1 MAEPLVFDHL
11 DWKPRHNPWL
21 VALTVTLATFME
33 VLDTSIAN
41 VALPHMAGSL
51 GASQEEATWVL
62 TSYLVSSAIIL
73 PISGWLSNRFGRKRF
88 YMSCVAMFTVCSLL
102 CGFANTLPLLIL
114 ARILQGLGGGG
125 LAPSE
130 QAILADTFPIEKRG
144 QAFALYGMA
153 VVVAP
158 AIGPTLGGWITDNYN
173 WHWIFFINLPV
184 GLLSLY
190 LSNRMVEDPPFL
202 KARKEASRH
211 LKVDFMGLGLVALG
225 VGFLEFTLDKGQ
237 EKDWFGD
244 PLIRATAILAVC
256 LIVSF
261 AIWEWNHPDPI
272 VDLKLLKNRNF
283 GTAVFLQLILGM
295 VLFGSTVLIP
305 QYLQVLRGYTAE
317 RAGMVLSPAAFIMM
331 FMMFAAGRSLG
342 KFDPRLMVCLA
353 YMATAAGIYNLTR
366 LDLTTSFASVTEWRV
381 LQMLALPF
389 VFIPISTLNYVGV
402 PATKTNQISS
412 LSNFARNLG
421 GSAGTALLTTYIAR
435 SAQVHQQQLA
445 ANVVR
450 GSAAYN
456 LFTGRIQEMMIK
468 GGMAPAPAHQ
478 VAVGEAYRLML
489 REASMLS
496 YKNAF
501 TLLSLVVLLL
511 SPLPFLMRLPPK
523 RAARPAAGSG
533 AGPSASAAA
542 AEPAPE
548 ELAMH

>member
-1 MAEPLVFDHL
+1 MAELTFDQL
-11 DWKPRHNPWL
+11 NWKPSHNPWA
-21 VALTVTLATFME
+21 VAITVTLATFME

-73 PISGWLSNRFGRKRF
+73 PISGWLANRIGRKRF
-88 YMSCVAMFTVCSLL
+88 YMSCVAMFTVCSML
-102 CGFANTLPLLIL
+102 CGFAQTLPMLIF

-125 LAPSE
+125 LATSE

-158 AIGPTLGGWITDNYN
+158 AIGPTLGGWITDNFN

-184 GLLSLY
+184 GVLSLY

-202 KARKEASRH
+202 KARKEASKH

-244 PLIRATAILAVC
+244 PMIRATAILAVC
-256 LIVSF
+256 LLIFF
-261 AIWEWNHPDPI
+261 AVWEWNHPDPI
-272 VDLKLLKNRNF
+272 VDLRLLKNRNF
-283 GTAVFLQLILGM
+283 GTAVFLQLVLGM

-305 QYLQVLRGYTAE
+305 QYLQVLLGYTAE
-317 RAGMVLSPAAFIMM
+317 RAGMVLSPGGFVMMAMM
-331 FMMFAAGRSLG
+331 FVAGRTLG
-342 KFDPRLMVCLA
+342 KMDPRLMVCVA
-353 YMATAAGIYNLTR
+353 YIVTAVTIFNLTR
-366 LDLTTSFASVTEWRV
+366 LDLMTSFASVTEWRM
-381 LQMLALPF
+381 LQVIALPF

-402 PATKTNQISS
+402 PATKTNQISA

-421 GSAGTALLTTYIAR
+421 GSAGTALLTTFIAR
-435 SAQVHQQQLA
+435 SAQVHQVQLA
-445 ANVVR
+445 ANVVP
-450 GSAAYN
+450 GSARYN
-456 LFTGRIQEMMIK
+456 LFTSQMRHALIS
-468 GGMAPAPAHQ
+468 GGMNQAQASQA
-478 VAVGEAYRLML
+478 AVGEAYQMMIRQ
-489 REASMLS
+489 ATMLS

-501 TLLSLVVLLL
+501 AILAAVVLVL

-523 RAARPAAGSG
+523 RRG
-533 AGPSASAAA
+533 AP
-542 AEPAPE
+542 PPE
-548 ELAMH
+548 ESMGH

>member
-1 MAEPLVFDHL
+1 M
-11 DWKPRHNPWL
+11 
-21 VALTVTLATFME
+21 TVTLATFME

-62 TSYLVSSAIIL
+62 TSYLVASAIVL
-73 PISGWLSNRFGRKRF
+73 PISGWLANRFGRKRF
-88 YMSCVAMFTVCSLL
+88 YMTCVAMFTACSVL
-102 CGFANTLPLLIL
+102 CGFANTLPLLIV

-125 LAPSE
+125 LATSE

-158 AIGPTLGGWITDNYN
+158 AIGPTLGGWITDNFN
-173 WHWIFFINLPV
+173 WHWIFFINVPV
-184 GLLSLY
+184 GLVSLY

-202 KARKEASRH
+202 KVRKEQAKHR
-211 LKVDFMGLGLVALG
+211 KIDFMGLGLVALG

-244 PLIRATAILAVC
+244 PMIRATAILAVC
-256 LIVSF
+256 LLIFF
-261 AIWEWNHPDPI
+261 AYWEWNHPDPI

-305 QYLQVLRGYTAE
+305 QYLQVLLGYTAE
-317 RAGMVLSPAAFIMM
+317 RAGMVLSPAG
-331 FMMFAAGRSLG
+331 FMMMAMMAVAGRTVG
-342 KFDPRLMVCLA
+342 KMDPRLMVCLA
-353 YMATAAGIYNLTR
+353 YIGTAIGVYNLTQ
-366 LDLTTSFASVTEWRV
+366 LDLTTSFGHVTV
-381 LQMLALPF
+381 LRMLQVIALPF

-402 PATKTNQISS
+402 PATKTNQISA

-435 SAQVHQQQLA
+435 SSQVHQVQLA
-445 ANVVR
+445 ANVVP
-450 GSAAYN
+450 GSVRYN
-456 LFTGRIQEMMIK
+456 LFTSHIRTMLMN
-468 GGMAPAPAHQ
+468 GGMPGAQAGQ
-478 VAVGEAYRLML
+478 VAVAEAYQMMVRQ
-489 REASMLS
+489 ASMLS
-496 YKNAF
+496 YKGAF
-501 TLLSLVVLLL
+501 AILAFAVLCL

-523 RAARPAAGSG
+523 RPARPG
-533 AGPSASAAA
+533 AKAP
-542 AEPAPE
+542 EPAPE
-548 ELAMH
+548 ELAVH

>member
-1 MAEPLVFDHL
+1 MSELVFDELH
-11 DWKPRHNPWL
+11 WKPHHNPWA
-21 VALTVTLATFME
+21 VAITVTLATFME

-51 GASQEEATWVL
+51 GASQDEATWVL

-73 PISGWLSNRFGRKRF
+73 PISGWLANRIGRKRF
-88 YMSCVAMFTVCSLL
+88 YMTCVAMFTACSLL
-102 CGFANTLPLLIL
+102 CGLAQTLPLLIF

-125 LAPSE
+125 LATSE

-158 AIGPTLGGWITDNYN
+158 AIGPTFGGWITDNFN
-173 WHWIFFINLPV
+173 WHWIFFINIPV

-202 KARKEASRH
+202 KARKEAAKH

-225 VGFLEFTLDKGQ
+225 VGLLEFTLDKGQ

-244 PLIRATAILAVC
+244 PMIRVTSILAVC
-256 LIVSF
+256 LLIFF
-261 AIWEWNHPDPI
+261 AYWEWNHPDPI

-283 GTAVFLQLILGM
+283 GTAVFLQFFLGM
-295 VLFGSTVLIP
+295 VLFATTVIIP
-305 QYLQVLRGYTAE
+305 QYVQVLLGYTAE
-317 RAGMVLSPAAFIMM
+317 RAGMVISPAAFVMM
-331 FMMFAAGRSLG
+331 FMMAIAGRTVG
-342 KFDPRLMVCLA
+342 KMDPRLMVCIA
-353 YMATAAGIYNLTR
+353 YIITALGVFNLSQ
-366 LDLTTSFASVTEWRV
+366 LDLTSSFGHIIELRM
-381 LQMLALPF
+381 LQVIALPF

-402 PATKTNQISS
+402 PAAKTNQISA

-421 GSAGTALLTTYIAR
+421 GSAGTALLTTYIVR
-435 SAQVHQQQLA
+435 MSQVHQTALA
-445 ANVVR
+445 ANVVPGSVAYTSFMDR
-450 GSAAYN
+450 VKEILIGHGMASAAA
-456 LFTGRIQEMMIK
+456 G
-468 GGMAPAPAHQ
+468 Q
-478 VAVGEAYRLML
+478 VAIGQAYQMML
-489 REASMLS
+489 RQASMLS

-501 TLLSLVVLLL
+501 TILGCVVMLL

-523 RAARPAAGSG
+523 RVPRPAA
-533 AGPSASAAA
+533 PSAPA

-548 ELAMH
+548 ELAVH

>member
-1 MAEPLVFDHL
+1 MAELTYDELH
-11 DWKPRHNPWL
+11 WKPHHNPWL

-88 YMSCVAMFTVCSLL
+88 YMSCVAMFTVCSML
-102 CGFANTLPLLIL
+102 CGFANTLPLLIV
-114 ARILQGLGGGG
+114 ARVLQGLGGGG

-130 QAILADTFPIEKRG
+130 QAILADTFPVEKRG

-158 AIGPTLGGWITDNYN
+158 AIGPTLGGWITDNFN

-202 KARKEASRH
+202 KVRKEQAKH
-211 LKVDFMGLGLVALG
+211 LKVDFMGLGLVAIG
-225 VGFLEFTLDKGQ
+225 VGLLEFTLDKGQ

-244 PLIRATAILAVC
+244 PMICTTAIIAVC
-256 LIVSF
+256 LLIFF
-261 AIWEWNHPDPI
+261 AVWEWNHQDPI

-283 GTAVFLQLILGM
+283 GTAVFLQLVLGM

-305 QYLQVLRGYTAE
+305 QYLQVLLGYTAE
-317 RAGMVLSPAAFIMM
+317 RAGMVLSPAGFVMMAMM
-331 FMMFAAGRSLG
+331 FVAGRTVG
-342 KFDPRLMVCLA
+342 KMDPRLMVCLA
-353 YMATAAGIYNLTR
+353 YIATAAGIYNLTR
-366 LDLTTSFASVTEWRV
+366 LDLNTSFGTVTVMRM
-381 LQMLALPF
+381 LQVVALPF

-402 PATKTNQISS
+402 PATKSNQISS

-421 GSAGTALLTTYIAR
+421 GSAGTALLTTYLAR
-435 SAQVHQQQLA
+435 SSQVHQVALA
-445 ANVVR
+445 ANVVS
-450 GSAAYN
+450 GSPAYT
-456 LFTGRIQEMMIK
+456 LFTGRIKEMMMK
-468 GGMAPAPAHQ
+468 GGMGSAAAGQ
-478 VAVGEAYRLML
+478 IAVGEAYRMML
-489 REASMLS
+489 RQASMLS

-501 TLLSLVVLLL
+501 TILACAVISL
-511 SPLPFLMRLPPK
+511 SPLPFLMRVPPK
-523 RAARPAAGSG
+523 RAARPG
-533 AGPSASAAA
+533 APGAQKA

-548 ELAMH
+548 ELAVH